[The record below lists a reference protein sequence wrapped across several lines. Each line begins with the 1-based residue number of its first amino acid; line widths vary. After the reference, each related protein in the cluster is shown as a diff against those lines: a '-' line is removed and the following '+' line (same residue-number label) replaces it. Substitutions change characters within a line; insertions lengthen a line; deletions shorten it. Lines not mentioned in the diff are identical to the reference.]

1 MRFQTT
7 GEIRCNRCRRV
18 LGVSDGMVLQVAG
31 VIELFNRAAMSCQRC
46 GKITIWREVDPPE
59 EPPTGAEAV
68 ITFSQKR
75 PDRGV

>member
-7 GEIRCNRCRRV
+7 GQIKCNRCKRV
-18 LGVSDGMVLQVAG
+18 LGESDGQTLQVAG
-31 VIELFNRAAMSCQRC
+31 VVELFNRAAMMCAKC

-68 ITFSQKR
+68 IAFSRKN
-75 PDRGV
+75 PDRRV